1 MKTALFSRTYWKSK
15 EFKSTDKARAAEK
28 SAALVFNFGGAPMKR
43 KKLWKVFYYKG
54 KEIFSYTMPEQVG
67 EEEKSTLRLLA
78 YENRCSPASIHV
90 YMELR

>member
-43 KKLWKVFYYKG
+43 KKLWKVFCYKG
-54 KEIFSYTMPEQVG
+54 KESILLYYARAGWRRG
-67 EEEKSTLRLLA
+67 EIHTALA
-78 YENRCSPASIHV
+78 CV
-90 YMELR
+90 